1 MISYIFTYE
10 IILITK
16 EIEDN
21 INNKQIN
28 INREKDRIDV
38 YTCENFIL
46 HWAH

>member
-1 MISYIFTYE
+1 MISYIFIYE

-28 INREKDRIDV
+28 INREKDQIDV

-46 HWAH
+46 H

>member
-1 MISYIFTYE
+1 MISYIFIYE

-28 INREKDRIDV
+28 INREKDLKKISPR
-38 YTCENFIL
+38 
-46 HWAH
+46 

>member
-1 MISYIFTYE
+1 MISYIFIYE

-28 INREKDRIDV
+28 INRKKDRIDV

-46 HWAH
+46 H

>member
-1 MISYIFTYE
+1 MISYIFIYE

-38 YTCENFIL
+38 YTCKNFIL
-46 HWAH
+46 H

>member
-1 MISYIFTYE
+1 MISYIFIYE

-28 INREKDRIDV
+28 INIEKDRIDV

-46 HWAH
+46 H